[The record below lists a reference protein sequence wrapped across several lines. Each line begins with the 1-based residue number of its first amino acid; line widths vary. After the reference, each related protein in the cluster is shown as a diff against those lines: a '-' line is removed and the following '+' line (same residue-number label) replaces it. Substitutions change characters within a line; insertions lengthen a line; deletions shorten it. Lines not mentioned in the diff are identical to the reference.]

1 MFQSFQL
8 LGNLTARENVML
20 PMELLGWSD
29 ARRRADELLAAVGL
43 GERGHHYPS
52 QLSGG
57 EQQRVALARAFATR
71 PALLLADEPTG
82 NLDGATG
89 RVVLDL
95 LVALRASAGATLVLV
110 THDPAVAAL
119 ADRRIHL
126 RDGRIE
132 REEPA

>member
-1 MFQSFQL
+1 
-8 LGNLTARENVML
+8 ML
-20 PMELLGWSD
+20 PMELLGRDD
-29 ARRRADELLAAVGL
+29 ARARADELLASVGL
-43 GERGHHYPS
+43 AERGHHYPT

-57 EQQRVALARAFATR
+57 EQQRVALARAFAPR
-71 PALLLADEPTG
+71 PSLLLADEPTG

-95 LVALRASAGATLVLV
+95 LTEMRETAGATLVLV
-110 THDPAVAAL
+110 THDPAVADL

-132 REEPA
+132 SDEVC

>member
-1 MFQSFQL
+1 
-8 LGNLTARENVML
+8 
-20 PMELLGWSD
+20 
-29 ARRRADELLAAVGL
+29 
-43 GERGHHYPS
+43 
-52 QLSGG
+52 
-57 EQQRVALARAFATR
+57 VALARAFAPR

-82 NLDGATG
+82 NLDGATS

-95 LVALRASAGATLVLV
+95 LVAMRADEGATLVLV

-132 REEPA
+132 LEEKA

>member
-1 MFQSFQL
+1 
-8 LGNLTARENVML
+8 
-20 PMELLGWSD
+20 MELLGRTD
-29 ARRRADELLAAVGL
+29 ARTRAEELLAAVGL

-57 EQQRVALARAFATR
+57 EQQRVALARAFA
-71 PALLLADEPTG
+71 PQPQLLLADEPTG
-82 NLDGATG
+82 NLDGVTG

-95 LVALRASAGATLVLV
+95 LAEMRERQGATLVLV
-110 THDPAVAAL
+110 THDSAVADR

-132 REEPA
+132 HEESGPDAP